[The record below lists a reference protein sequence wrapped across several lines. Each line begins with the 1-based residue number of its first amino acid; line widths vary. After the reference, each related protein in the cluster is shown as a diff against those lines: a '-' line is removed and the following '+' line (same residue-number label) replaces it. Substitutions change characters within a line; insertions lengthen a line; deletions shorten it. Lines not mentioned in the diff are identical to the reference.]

1 MKRVRCDLHLHSCLS
16 PCGDAD
22 MTPNNIVNMAVLNGM
37 ELIALTDHNSAL
49 NCPAVMKLGEEA
61 GLCVVPGM
69 ELCTAEEAHV
79 VCLFATLEGALSFS
93 AYVRERTPDIR
104 NRADIYG
111 EQRILNERDELV
123 GTEERLLMTA
133 SSIGVDEV
141 VSLTAEYGGC
151 AFPAHIDRPSYSVT
165 ASLGD
170 IPPEAGFTCAE
181 ISFSGDPTRM
191 RQQYPALRSLF
202 LLRNSDAHYLTDLPE
217 EANVLLLTETTPE
230 SLVNAIRKGTL
241 Q

>member
-1 MKRVRCDLHLHSCLS
+1 MRRVRCDLHLHSCLS

-22 MTPNNIVNMAVLNGM
+22 MTPNNIVNMAMLNGM

-49 NCPAVMKLGEEA
+49 NCPAVMKLGREA

-79 VCLFATLEGALSFS
+79 VCLFSTLEGALSFS
-93 AYVRERTPDIR
+93 AYVRERIPDIK
-104 NRADIYG
+104 NRAEIYG
-111 EQRILNERDELV
+111 EQQILNERDEPV
-123 GTEERLLMTA
+123 GTEERLLVTA
-133 SSIGVDEV
+133 SSIGVDKV

-165 ASLGD
+165 ASLGE
-170 IPPEAGFTCAE
+170 IPEEAGFTCVE
-181 ISFSGDPTRM
+181 VSFSGDPTHM
-191 RQQYPALRSLF
+191 REQYPAMRDLF

-217 EANVLLLTETTPE
+217 EANVLLLEKATPAC
-230 SLVNAIRKGTL
+230 LVRAIQKGTL